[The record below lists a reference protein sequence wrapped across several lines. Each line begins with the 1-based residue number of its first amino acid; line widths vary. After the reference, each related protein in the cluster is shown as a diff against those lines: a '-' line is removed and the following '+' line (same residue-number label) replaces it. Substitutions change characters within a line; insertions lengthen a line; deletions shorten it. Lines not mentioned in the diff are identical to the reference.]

1 MERMSLFFFPF
12 LSFTYSMY
20 IVYLISSLLISFV
33 VYSINIIIRNP
44 KNIYINIQKII
55 VILFKIHYYSY
66 K

>member
-1 MERMSLFFFPF
+1 
-12 LSFTYSMY
+12 MY

-33 VYSINIIIRNP
+33 VYSINIIMRNP